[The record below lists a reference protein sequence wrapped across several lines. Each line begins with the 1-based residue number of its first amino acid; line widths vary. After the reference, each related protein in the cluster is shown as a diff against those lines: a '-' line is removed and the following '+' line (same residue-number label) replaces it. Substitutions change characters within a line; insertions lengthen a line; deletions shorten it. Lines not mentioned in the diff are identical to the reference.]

1 MCCGK
6 RIFVCRWGDL
16 KGTKREVNFY
26 DVSFRAF
33 VGCIKIIGLGLQ
45 EGERDCYFMMRR
57 TRSEAIAS

>member
-33 VGCIKIIGLGLQ
+33 VGCIKIIGLGL
-45 EGERDCYFMMRR
+45 
-57 TRSEAIAS
+57 